1 MEDNKSTYGPAP
13 PRERIRSP
21 EQDRR
26 DVPQNAD
33 DGACRQCGSEVP
45 SSAATHEEGQD
56 YMRHFCGPPC
66 YEQWQK
72 NVARDIPA
80 PAPQGGKVT
89 GPEPHGD

>member
-1 MEDNKSTYGPAP
+1 MADDHSSYGPAP

-21 EQDRR
+21 EQDRSEL
-26 DVPQNAD
+26 PP
-33 DGACRQCGSEVP
+33 GGPCLQCGSEVP

-72 NVARDIPA
+72 KVAHDIPA
-80 PAPQGGKVT
+80 PAPQGGKAS